1 MKADPLLL
9 QFITDLTS
17 RLSVEAVAVFGSRG
31 RGEAWPDSD
40 YDIMVVSD
48 EFAGQNPIQ
57 RWERVSPSW
66 TALKAA
72 DIISV
77 TSAELLAM
85 DRLILWDA
93 LQDGNPLFDRGIW
106 REAAARFRRKK
117 EAGEIVPI
125 EGGWR
130 VAEPPA

>member
-57 RWERVSPSW
+57 RWERVAPSW

-93 LQDGNPLFDRGIW
+93 LQDGNPLFDRGVW

-125 EGGWR
+125 KGGWR

>member
-57 RWERVSPSW
+57 RWERVAPSW

-93 LQDGNPLFDRGIW
+93 LQDGNPLFDRGVW

-125 EGGWR
+125 KGGWR
-130 VAEPPA
+130 VAEPPE

>member
-1 MKADPLLL
+1 VKADPLLAA
-9 QFITDLTS
+9 FVKDLTE
-17 RLSVEAVAVFGSRG
+17 RLPVEAVAVFGSRG
-31 RGEAWPDSD
+31 RGQEWPGSD

-66 TALKAA
+66 TAPKAA

-77 TSAELLAM
+77 TSAELLVM

-93 LQDGNPLFDRGIW
+93 LQDGNPLFDRGVW
-106 REAAARFRRKK
+106 REAVARFRRKK
-117 EAGEIVPI
+117 EVGEIVPI
-125 EGGWR
+125 QGGWR
-130 VAEPPA
+130 VAEPPE

>member
-1 MKADPLLL
+1 
-9 QFITDLTS
+9 
-17 RLSVEAVAVFGSRG
+17 
-31 RGEAWPDSD
+31 
-40 YDIMVVSD
+40 MVVSD

-72 DIISV
+72 AIISV

-93 LQDGNPLFDRGIW
+93 LQDGNPLFDRGVR

-117 EAGEIVPI
+117 EAGEIVAI

-130 VAEPPA
+130 VAEPPSRLSPGPSPPIAAGPLSQGSRVHRRVFTLVHGPGV